1 MAVFSFI
8 CKPVPLLPGSPLS
21 VISSQLTGT
30 AARVTLPFPPTA
42 PSPALATRWRGVPA
56 GDASAGA
63 LYQGCPPSRR
73 GVPSCGTP
81 GARGAAGR
89 DTDRARPGGPRVVP
103 GAGPRGGGEGSVGG
117 AGPRGGGAGAG
128 RAHVTAAPL
137 AGAGRGGAAGQRREA
152 AGTAGRSVRCRCCC
166 CCCSAAGTGGSGSGA
181 GSGAGGAGPG
191 MHNARPD
198 ELGADRVS
206 AAAGTGRE
214 RDGTTAPAPRRPG
227 TAGLP

>member
-1 MAVFSFI
+1 MPPPGLCTGAALLAGGAYRAV
-8 CKPVPLLPGSPLS
+8 
-21 VISSQLTGT
+21 
-30 AARVTLPFPPTA
+30 
-42 PSPALATRWRGVPA
+42 
-56 GDASAGA
+56 
-63 LYQGCPPSRR
+63 
-73 GVPSCGTP
+73 GTP

-89 DTDRARPGGPRVVP
+89 DTDLAWAGGARVVP

-166 CCCSAAGTGGSGSGA
+166 CSATATGGSGSGA

-206 AAAGTGRE
+206 VAAGTGRE
-214 RDGTTAPAPRRPG
+214 RDHRAPAPPLGDCG
-227 TAGLP
+227 TAVTYGRCR